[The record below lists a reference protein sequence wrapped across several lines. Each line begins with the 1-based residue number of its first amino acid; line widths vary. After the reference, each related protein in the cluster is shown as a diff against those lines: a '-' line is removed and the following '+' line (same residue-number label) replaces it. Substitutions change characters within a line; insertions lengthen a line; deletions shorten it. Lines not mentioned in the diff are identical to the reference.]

1 MKFKKPFM
9 LFVLFLFSIPFI
21 YADGCGIA
29 NLATCLPQMLLDFA
43 MWFINA
49 PIQPLLTFTKAL
61 LSEPVNTSAF
71 MPLWAVITYVI
82 SVFYGLFMLFAGLNF
97 MVSGHSA
104 ARRAIAKEWLGNIF
118 IMIILVQG
126 SFYLYSLLIDLSSSL
141 TAGVLNIIDKDF
153 FLLTIDNLPNIFME
167 FFLYIAYLG
176 VLLLCIVL
184 LAIRYII
191 VSIGVIFFPLGI
203 FLSFLPPLRGYGN
216 LIINLLMTAVF
227 ITFFESLLLLGASLL
242 IGIPLFANMKIVVM
256 IASFLLISIIM
267 VLIAVFAVAK
277 AALSANN
284 SPIHRASKLIHL
296 PDEGK

>member
-1 MKFKKPFM
+1 MTR
-9 LFVLFLFSIPFI
+9 LF
-21 YADGCGIA
+21 
-29 NLATCLPQMLLDFA
+29 
-43 MWFINA
+43 
-49 PIQPLLTFTKAL
+49 FTL
-61 LSEPVNTSAF
+61 
-71 MPLWAVITYVI
+71 
-82 SVFYGLFMLFAGLNF
+82 
-97 MVSGHSA
+97 
-104 ARRAIAKEWLGNIF
+104 IF
-118 IMIILVQG
+118 I
-126 SFYLYSLLIDLSSSL
+126 
-141 TAGVLNIIDKDF
+141 
-153 FLLTIDNLPNIFME
+153 LTIDNLPNIFME

-203 FLSFLPPLRGYGN
+203 FLSFIPPLRGYGN

-284 SPIHRASKLIHL
+284 SAIHRVSKLIHL
-296 PDEGK
+296 PAKEE